1 MIISLER
8 YHSQGVLKVCECEM
22 QEALEDSKDMQYI
35 RAVQAKV
42 TPSVENPSRSRMN
55 QKLDRPRRSERRGM
69 RLAGWIRVGDV
80 DAFTLF
86 DSGSN
91 TDALSTGFAQ
101 VSNTLTQKLEYHD
114 PLQLGTFGSRA
125 AINYGVQVLVE
136 LGDTQCP
143 EYYVDIVNIDHYDC
157 IAGAP
162 MTRQFGIR
170 PDFRMLKNGSC
181 LPHSLTRRRP
191 PCEGD
196 NQPRLG
202 RHEPA
207 VGGSCP
213 NATNVSYLERADAA
227 HNTYTPPPPP
237 PTIQNPAPTE
247 LGDTLFPAAH
257 PAPTVS
263 RRPAFVEIEDTD
275 WSCTSRR
282 TGCLPRIQRFSGP
295 LSSFLRGVV
304 IVVTSS

>member
-227 HNTYTPPPPP
+227 HNTYTTPPPPP
-237 PTIQNPAPTE
+237 PYRIQHRQNLVIPFSPPPTQHPRFPGGPLLWRLRTRTGPAPRAGLVAY
-247 LGDTLFPAAH
+247 LGSSDFPARCR
-257 PAPTVS
+257 V
-263 RRPAFVEIEDTD
+263 F
-275 WSCTSRR
+275 
-282 TGCLPRIQRFSGP
+282 
-295 LSSFLRGVV
+295 
-304 IVVTSS
+304 